1 MKKVISIITTV
12 ILVMSTIIAF
22 AADDTEY
29 EVRGDFEFVSGTNEI
44 VGYVG
49 NSDTIEIPEGC
60 IVNKL
65 NNDNPKNIT
74 TLIINKDVTF
84 AKFFSRNY
92 VPLLKNIV
100 FKEGITLIPE
110 GIFSNFASV
119 NKITLPSTLEKIGD
133 RAFYKCLCLNELSL
147 PEGLTEIGKEA
158 FYGCSH
164 IDEISFPDS
173 LKIIGDG
180 AFANT
185 GLSGN
190 LHFPDSIEY
199 IGNFSGCK
207 FDRIYLPDTI
217 EYWGGAGAKTINIP
231 DSLLENPPHISS
243 AEEIIFNGDITL
255 DIYRAVKSSPWCKEK
270 YLKGK
275 TDKSTG
281 DYDDFIVIEN
291 AIVKYTGNDKNVIIP
306 DGITR
311 ITQHAFRGADID
323 TVTFSDSVE
332 VIEQSAFYET
342 ALKEVIIPKNV
353 KEIGDAAFDYCPM
366 ITKVIIEGAPVVGES
381 VFSCSGGLNEEFGI
395 FEANDPNFTAPEEFY
410 NYQGISY
417 TPWAW
422 YYWFDKNDEIP
433 GWMFELEESPAT
445 SGVSELIALEKAYKA
460 SKAENKKDD
469 IAEKPEKTDTNKNSD
484 KVTDNSS
491 KENINTTPI
500 SKEENEDTTSSNKA
514 ITVWSEKE
522 QIKIAVGDT
531 EIEFPDAKPFID
543 TNNRT
548 LSPIRAISEAAG
560 FNVLWDGKEQK
571 VTISKDENTIILYI
585 GSPLVSVNEKAV
597 TMDTKAQLING
608 RTYLPVRF
616 IGETLGFDV
625 IWK

>member
-1 MKKVISIITTV
+1 
-12 ILVMSTIIAF
+12 
-22 AADDTEY
+22 
-29 EVRGDFEFVSGTNEI
+29 
-44 VGYVG
+44 
-49 NSDTIEIPEGC
+49 
-60 IVNKL
+60 
-65 NNDNPKNIT
+65 
-74 TLIINKDVTF
+74 
-84 AKFFSRNY
+84 
-92 VPLLKNIV
+92 
-100 FKEGITLIPE
+100 
-110 GIFSNFASV
+110 
-119 NKITLPSTLEKIGD
+119 
-133 RAFYKCLCLNELSL
+133 
-147 PEGLTEIGKEA
+147 
-158 FYGCSH
+158 
-164 IDEISFPDS
+164 
-173 LKIIGDG
+173 
-180 AFANT
+180 
-185 GLSGN
+185 
-190 LHFPDSIEY
+190 
-199 IGNFSGCK
+199 
-207 FDRIYLPDTI
+207 
-217 EYWGGAGAKTINIP
+217 
-231 DSLLENPPHISS
+231 
-243 AEEIIFNGDITL
+243 
-255 DIYRAVKSSPWCKEK
+255 
-270 YLKGK
+270 
-275 TDKSTG
+275 
-281 DYDDFIVIEN
+281 
-291 AIVKYTGNDKNVIIP
+291 
-306 DGITR
+306 
-311 ITQHAFRGADID
+311 
-323 TVTFSDSVE
+323 
-332 VIEQSAFYET
+332 
-342 ALKEVIIPKNV
+342 
-353 KEIGDAAFDYCPM
+353 M